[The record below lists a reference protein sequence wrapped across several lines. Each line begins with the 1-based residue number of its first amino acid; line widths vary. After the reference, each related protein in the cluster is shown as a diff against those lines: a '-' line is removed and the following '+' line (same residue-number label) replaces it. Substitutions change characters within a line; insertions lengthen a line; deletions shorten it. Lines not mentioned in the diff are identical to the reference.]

1 MTNIKLFSALT
12 IAAACTFGTQAA
24 LAYGAGD
31 FIVRGDIA
39 KSEADASSIEDDN
52 AFMGSIGYLFHD
64 KLGVALTSSEKFE
77 HDFSRN
83 GASGDFEQRPTN
95 LTLQYYP
102 LGGSDSRV
110 QPYVGAGVNH
120 TEFSGAHLANGQSVS
135 MDDSWGA
142 VGELG
147 VDLFVTENLAFNGF
161 ASYTDVDSDVD
172 INGASAGKANLD
184 PVTVGGGLTF
194 RF

>member
-1 MTNIKLFSALT
+1 MTKIKLFSALA
-12 IAAACTFGTQAA
+12 IAGTCAFGAQAA
-24 LAYGAGD
+24 LAYDAGD
-31 FIVRGDIA
+31 FFVRGDIA
-39 KSEADASSIEDDN
+39 KSDMDDSHVEDEN
-52 AFMGSIGYLFHD
+52 GFMGSVGYLFQD

-77 HDFSRN
+77 HDFSTSGVN
-83 GASGDFEQRPTN
+83 GDFEQRPIN

-102 LGGSDSRV
+102 LGGTDSRV
-110 QPYVGAGVNH
+110 QPYAGAGVNY
-120 TEFSGAHLANGQSVS
+120 TKFSSENLANGQSAD
-135 MDDSWGA
+135 MDESWGA

-172 INGASAGKANLD
+172 IDGSSAGSVDLD
-184 PVTVGGGLTF
+184 PVTVGGGLSY

>member
-1 MTNIKLFSALT
+1 MTKIKLFSAL
-12 IAAACTFGTQAA
+12 ALASSCAFGTQAA
-24 LAYGAGD
+24 LAYSAGD

-39 KSEADASSIEDDN
+39 KTDVDASNVEDDN
-52 AFMGSIGYLFHD
+52 GFMGSVGYLFHD

-77 HDFSRN
+77 HDFSSN
-83 GASGDFEQRPTN
+83 GTSGDFEQRPTN

-102 LGGSDSRV
+102 LGGTNSRV
-110 QPYVGAGVNH
+110 QPYAGAGVNY
-120 TEFSGAHLANGQSVS
+120 TEFSSEHASNGQSVS

-161 ASYTDVDSDVD
+161 ASYTDVDSDTD
-172 INGASAGKANLD
+172 INGASAGEVNLD